1 MSTRIQALPQAT
13 IDRIAAG
20 EVVERPASV
29 LKEIMENSLDAG
41 ATRITLE
48 ISGGGIEMLRLSDD
62 GHGISREDLPL
73 ALERHSTSKI
83 RKLDDIE
90 GVATFGFRGE
100 ALAAIASVSNLEITS
115 KINDAD
121 SAWRISSQ
129 NGKLLGVEPISR
141 EIGTTVCMRDLFAQ
155 VPVRRKFLK
164 SVSGEKRQVMRVWE
178 QYLLAHP
185 EVSFSLVDEGKE
197 RSRYSAA
204 SLQDRVGDLLG
215 EELARQMVALSAEDD
230 GFRVSGL
237 CSLPLTSRGNRSHQY
252 LYLGRRPIQDDR
264 ARHAISQAY
273 RDVLAPGRFPS
284 CVLFLEADPGL
295 VDVNVHP
302 AKREVR
308 FREAARVHSVISRA
322 ISQAISGDGLRERL
336 IKDPAIQLG
345 NLRPEELPA
354 SQSKLHFASAAG
366 PAYGRVRESDP
377 VRPAMNYQ
385 ESPSHK
391 GESEESLFW
400 QLENTFILTRMGGG
414 LVIVDQHNAHE
425 RILYDRAVEDLEG
438 RTPASQELLFPHNL
452 ELSPSEM
459 EAWRELGDFFAELG
473 YRMTEFGPTTLA
485 VEAIPSALRRWDEGE
500 TILNILAD
508 TLSEQGGASKK
519 RKMALATYACKGAIK
534 AGQPLRLDEMSSL
547 VEELFET
554 TSPYTCPHGRPI
566 VIRIGRDE
574 LEKRFH
580 RVVPDGSREDV

>member
-1 MSTRIQALPQAT
+1 MTSRIQALPQAT

-29 LKEIMENSLDAG
+29 LKEILENSLDAG

-48 ISGGGIEMLRLSDD
+48 IAGGGIELLRLSDD
-62 GHGISREDLPL
+62 GHGMSQNDLPS

-90 GVATFGFRGE
+90 GVTTFGFRGE
-100 ALAAIASVSNLEITS
+100 ALAAIASVSNIEITS
-115 KINDAD
+115 KVENAD
-121 SAWRISSQ
+121 SAWRISSL
-129 NGKLLGVEPISR
+129 NGMLGAVEPASR
-141 EIGTTVCMRDLFAQ
+141 ELGTTVSMRDLFAQ
-155 VPVRRKFLK
+155 VPVRRKFLR

-185 EVSFSLVDEGKE
+185 EVTFILIVEGKE
-197 RSRYSAA
+197 RARYTAA
-204 SLQDRVGDLLG
+204 SLKDRVGDLLG
-215 EELARQMVALSAEDD
+215 VESARQMVELSGEDE

-237 CSLPLTSRGNRSHQY
+237 CSLPLTSRGNRSQQY
-252 LYLGRRPIQDDR
+252 LFLGRRPIQDDR

-284 CVLFLEADPGL
+284 CVLFLEADPDL

-322 ISQAISGDGLRERL
+322 ISKAIAGGDLAKKL
-336 IKDPAIQLG
+336 SNDPGIQLG
-345 NLRPEELPA
+345 DLRPREVSAP
-354 SQSKLHFASAAG
+354 QSKMSFPSAAQ
-366 PAYGRVRESDP
+366 PAYGRVRESGPTTPPMDY
-377 VRPAMNYQ
+377 REAPAAKF
-385 ESPSHK
+385 ET
-391 GESEESLFW
+391 EESLFW

-425 RILYDRAVEDLEG
+425 RILFDKAVENLEG
-438 RTPASQELLFPHNL
+438 REPVSQELLFPHNL
-452 ELSPSEM
+452 EVSPSEM
-459 EAWRELGDFFAELG
+459 EAWRKLGDFFSELG
-473 YRMTEFGPTTLA
+473 YRMSEFGPTTLA
-485 VEAIPSALRRWDEGE
+485 VEAIPSSLRRWDEGE
-500 TILNILAD
+500 TILGILAD
-508 TLSEQGGASKK
+508 TLNEQGGSSKK
-519 RKMALATYACKGAIK
+519 RKMALATYACKGAVK
-534 AGQPLRLDEMSSL
+534 AGQVLRPDEMRSL

-580 RVVPDGSREDV
+580 RIVPEGAREDA